1 MVPTLFAHFYT
12 NSVTLYEKA
21 KEVATNQNYSISRDD
36 PSNGVMHLH
45 KKVSGKMVH
54 LEVYVGTGRDR
65 GLSVSVKPGDEGIY
79 MDYGRQFIEGLKK
92 VVR

>member
-12 NSVTLYEKA
+12 NGAALYEKI
-21 KEVATNQNYSISRDD
+21 KGVATSQNYFISLDD
-36 PSNGVMHLH
+36 PDKGVLHLH
-45 KKVSGKMVH
+45 KRVSGRMVH
-54 LEVYVGTGRDR
+54 LELYIGNEKDR
-65 GLSVSVKPGDEGIY
+65 GISVRVRPGDEGTY